1 MPSVTVLSSNSYL
14 NLQSCLPKRNLE
26 RNHAFALLHNR
37 ARNTTSDYAA
47 FELSCSTIS
56 CAVTFIIGN
65 VGCKLLS
72 QK

>member
-1 MPSVTVLSSNSYL
+1 MPSVTVLSSASYL
-14 NLQSCLPKRNLE
+14 NLQSCLPKQNLAH
-26 RNHAFALLHNR
+26 NPAFALHHNQ

-47 FELSCSTIS
+47 FELSCWTIS